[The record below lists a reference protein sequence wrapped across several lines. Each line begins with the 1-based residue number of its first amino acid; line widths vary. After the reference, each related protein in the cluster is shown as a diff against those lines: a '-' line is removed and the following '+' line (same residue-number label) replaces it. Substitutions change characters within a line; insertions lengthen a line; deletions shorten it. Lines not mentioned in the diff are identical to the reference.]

1 MAVWPRRRLPNVGN
15 QRDWTKRKYA
25 MWARGKKFQAQT
37 ASMKYAA
44 NRPYADADK
53 AARRILEIAN
63 AVELTA
69 AARPSTARA

>member
-1 MAVWPRRRLPNVGN
+1 MAVWPRRRLPDVTQPVRLDGTEI
-15 QRDWTKRKYA
+15 RHVD
-25 MWARGKKFQAQT
+25 ARREIPGADRP
-37 ASMKYAA
+37 MKYAA